1 MKKIQL
7 ALIVLTVVAAQA
19 AAPPRAQAE
28 IFVHRDL
35 ALPGGV
41 WAVDLGLGIG
51 HVDPPGIAGPY
62 TGLGFNLEVKGGL
75 TSTLQLGLRT
85 GIRVGNDG
93 KITQADRYGRTFET
107 ETYGTGVDTLANPEV
122 SLRFTVVDSPV
133 VDLALEGRLYI
144 PIEDGTDTG
153 IMVAVPL
160 AFHLSPTVRFDTG
173 VFVPIIFTDPTQ
185 SVISFPFHLWLQA
198 NDRLAVGP
206 MTGIQIHNPG
216 GTTVVPLGLGLNYGA
231 SSTADVRVWLLFPN
245 IKGDG
250 QARNF
255 GAGVGFEARF

>member
-1 MKKIQL
+1 MAKTKTTL
-7 ALIVLTVVAAQA
+7 LVFTVVAALA
-19 AAPPRAQAE
+19 ASSRAQAE

-41 WAVDLGLGIG
+41 WALDLGLGVG
-51 HVDPPGIAGPY
+51 HFDPAGPSGPY

-93 KITQADRYGRTFET
+93 KTTRADQYGRTFET
-107 ETYGTGVDTLANPEV
+107 ETYDTGQEALANPEV

-144 PIEDGTDTG
+144 PIEAGTSTG
-153 IMVAVPL
+153 VMVAVPL
-160 AFHLSPTVRFDTG
+160 AFHLSPTVRLDTG

-185 SVISFPFHLWLQA
+185 TIISFPLHLWLQA
-198 NDRLAVGP
+198 SPQVAVGP
-206 MTGIQIHNPG
+206 ITGVQIHNPG
-216 GTTVVPLGLGLNYGA
+216 GSTTVPLGLGLNYGA
-231 SSTADVRVWLLFPN
+231 SSTADLRFWFLFPD

-250 QARNF
+250 QTRNF
-255 GAGVGFEARF
+255 GAGVGVEARF

>member
-1 MKKIQL
+1 MAKTKITL
-7 ALIVLTVVAAQA
+7 LIVTMVAALTA
-19 AAPPRAQAE
+19 ASSALAE

-41 WAVDLGLGIG
+41 WALDLGLGIG
-51 HVDPPGIAGPY
+51 HLDPPGPSGPY

-93 KITQADRYGRTFET
+93 KSTRADRYGRTFET
-107 ETYGTGVDTLANPEV
+107 ETYGTGFETLANPEV

-133 VDLALEGRLYI
+133 VDLALEGRLYV
-144 PIEDGTDTG
+144 PIEAHTSTG

-173 VFVPIIFTDPTQ
+173 VFVPILFTDPTQ
-185 SVISFPFHLWLQA
+185 STISFPFHLWLQA

-206 MTGIQIHNPG
+206 MTGVQIHNPG
-216 GTTVVPLGLGLNYGA
+216 GTTTIPLGLGLNYAA
-231 SSTADVRVWLLFPN
+231 SSTADLRVWFLFPN

-250 QARNF
+250 EARNF
-255 GAGVGFEARF
+255 GAGFGVEARF